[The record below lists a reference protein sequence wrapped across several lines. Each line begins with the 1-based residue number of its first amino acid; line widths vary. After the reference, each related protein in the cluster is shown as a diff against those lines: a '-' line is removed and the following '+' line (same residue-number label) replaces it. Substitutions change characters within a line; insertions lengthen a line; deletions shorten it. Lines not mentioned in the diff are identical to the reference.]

1 VTLAYVDPWR
11 FVANPEV
18 YVLVAFLIGAFVY
31 MVRVLGP
38 RAASV
43 HGGPIVTRRNIVCF
57 VAAMVML
64 FAASTWPIHQ
74 ISERYLYS
82 AHMLQHMMLSYF
94 IPPLVLLA
102 TPTWLLR
109 VLIGSG
115 RGYRVTRALCR
126 PVPAAL
132 AFNAIVIVTHVPV
145 MVNASGRNAILHYSL
160 HLVLVLSALAM
171 WMPVLGP
178 FKEWR
183 MSDGARPIYLFLQS
197 VIPTVP
203 AGWLTFA
210 EGTVYK
216 HYNTPVRVWGW
227 TPEIDQQVAGAVMKL
242 GGSAFLWTLVIY
254 YFFRR
259 ASTGLAV
266 DNSYRREPLTFE
278 QVQEAFDRSDAPV
291 ESR

>member
-1 VTLAYVDPWR
+1 MTPEFVDPWR
-11 FVANPEV
+11 FETNVEV
-18 YVLVAFLIGAFVY
+18 YVLIAFLVGAFVY
-31 MVRVLGP
+31 MIRVLGP
-38 RAASV
+38 RAVAV
-43 HGGPIVTRRNIVCF
+43 HGGPVVTRRNVVAF
-57 VAAMVML
+57 VGAMSML
-64 FAASTWPIHQ
+64 FVSSTWPIHQ
-74 ISERYLYS
+74 ISERYLYA

-94 IPPLVLLA
+94 MPPLVLLA
-102 TPTWLLR
+102 TPAWLLR

-115 RGYRVTRALCR
+115 RGYRIVRAMCR

-132 AFNAIVIVTHVPV
+132 AFNAIVIVTHIPV
-145 MVNASGRNAILHYSL
+145 TVNASGDNAILHYTL
-160 HLVLVLSALAM
+160 HLMLVVSALAM

-178 FKEWR
+178 FVEWR
-183 MSDGARPIYLFLQS
+183 MTDGGKPIYLFLQS

-216 HYNTPVRVWGW
+216 HYNIPVRVFGW
-227 TPEIDQQVAGAVMKL
+227 SPEIDQQVAGAVMKL

-259 ASTGLAV
+259 SSIGLRV
-266 DNSYRREPLTFE
+266 DDSYRREPLTFE
-278 QVQEAFDRSDAPV
+278 QVQAAFDRSDAPV